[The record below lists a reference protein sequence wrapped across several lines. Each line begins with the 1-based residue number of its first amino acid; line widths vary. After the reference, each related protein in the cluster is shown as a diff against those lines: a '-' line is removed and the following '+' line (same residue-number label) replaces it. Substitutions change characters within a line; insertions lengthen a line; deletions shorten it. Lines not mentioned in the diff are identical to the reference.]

1 MGLFDVRESWLA
13 GWLVGSLAP
22 EAISKMFNLRHIGI
36 SEASIQTEVLVLYI
50 FFMRRES
57 RILLCG
63 IYYLLTYLLLS
74 FVLVSRAR
82 DIQLFNYSTIH
93 LFIYSSCLRALR
105 LTRLRLEHFT
115 FMEKKKYH
123 HYLLT
128 RSHRTEV
135 LFVVYVR

>member
-22 EAISKMFNLRHIGI
+22 EAISKMFNLRHTGI

-93 LFIYSSCLRALR
+93 LFIYSSI
-105 LTRLRLEHFT
+105 H
-115 FMEKKKYH
+115 
-123 HYLLT
+123 
-128 RSHRTEV
+128 
-135 LFVVYVR
+135 LFIYSPIHLFNYSTIQLFNYSSIHLFILFACFEADPPAS

>member
-22 EAISKMFNLRHIGI
+22 EAISKMFNLRHTGI

-63 IYYLLTYLLLS
+63 IYYLLTYSCLLS
-74 FVLVSRAR
+74 LCLGHV
-82 DIQLFNYSTIH
+82 IFNYSTIH
-93 LFIYSSCLRALR
+93 LFIYSSIHLFIYSPIHL
-105 LTRLRLEHFT
+105 FT
-115 FMEKKKYH
+115 YSPIQLFNYSTIQLSNYSTIQLFIYSSIH
-123 HYLLT
+123 LVC
-128 RSHRTEV
+128 V
-135 LFVVYVR
+135 L